1 MRVSP
6 TYLINIF
13 NLFDELFKYLFRD
26 TKLNCLLFCGLCS
39 QLCQSLSVS
48 CILCG
53 IMWLPAFQ
61 DFPHLSSLCFKSAI
75 LLLCWK
81 ISAYLWTHRST
92 ITSFA
97 DSVRSYRELVASSSV
112 TMISTRVI
120 AVFYMPRSFAVI
132 SFLFRSTASS
142 GVKSEAQAKWNQC
155 DPSIQPGLWKPL
167 WMKVSLNEWIYKGF
181 FPFASTVDCSFIHLA
196 MLIIIDLFFCL
207 FVLEGMSRAIPPWMH
222 WILSLWHLLFLLLFH
237 VYTLVS
243 VSYLQRD
250 RVCAVCKIRYMLAYL
265 FNDTKRYLLS
275 YRMQLCKNS
284 FSLTHVPH

>member
-13 NLFDELFKYLFRD
+13 NLFDQLCKYLFRD

-61 DFPHLSSLCFKSAI
+61 YIPHLSSLCFKSAI

-120 AVFYMPRSFAVI
+120 AVFYMPWSFEWFHSCFGVLLLQVLRVKPRQNEINVI
-132 SFLFRSTASS
+132 LPSSQVFENHSEWRCPWMNEFIKVSFHL
-142 GVKSEAQAKWNQC
+142 
-155 DPSIQPGLWKPL
+155 LPL
-167 WMKVSLNEWIYKGF
+167 W
-181 FPFASTVDCSFIHLA
+181 TVASFI
-196 MLIIIDLFFCL
+196 
-207 FVLEGMSRAIPPWMH
+207 
-222 WILSLWHLLFLLLFH
+222 
-237 VYTLVS
+237 
-243 VSYLQRD
+243 
-250 RVCAVCKIRYMLAYL
+250 
-265 FNDTKRYLLS
+265 
-275 YRMQLCKNS
+275 
-284 FSLTHVPH
+284 